1 MIAPDH
7 IYFFINDADP
17 VSIAIIANATSAF
30 FRCTVQLNLLCMREQ
45 LNDGRYIF

>member
-1 MIAPDH
+1 MIAPDD

-30 FRCTVQLNLLCMREQ
+30 FRCTVSIKSFMYA
-45 LNDGRYIF
+45 GTIK